1 MSFKSYYVLLV
12 ASIAALS
19 GILFGYDTGVIS
31 GAILFITEQFHCS
44 SALNGFIVSSVLLG
58 ACAGSLISG
67 RVTDH
72 VGRKRMLIFD
82 AVLFI
87 IGTLITAFA
96 TTITVLVIGRIV
108 VGVAIGIASFT
119 APLYISE
126 IAPKQYRGALVSLN
140 QLAIATG
147 IFISYLVNYH
157 FSHDGAWRWMFGVGI
172 IPAILL
178 LIGMFFLPYSPR
190 WMASKGER
198 EKAFSILHKLR
209 CCPTIAEAELNE
221 IHQSLNNENTSW
233 RDLFRPTI
241 RKTLLIG
248 IGLSVMQ
255 QVTGINTILYYA
267 PTIFKMSGFHAASSA
282 IFASIAIGIVFLVF
296 TLVSVSLID
305 KLGRKPLLYFGISFM
320 AIATLVMI
328 ASFHLNTEFFGT
340 KILLLTGIL
349 VYVMAFAVSLGPI
362 AWLMIAEVFPT
373 QVRGFG
379 ASIATFFNW
388 GSNWLVAMTFLSL
401 IDWIGKSNTF
411 LIYFIACLL
420 SLMFVKFFVPE
431 TKGCSLEQIETNLMS
446 GKRLRELG
454 GEKRVFRH

>member
-1 MSFKSYYVLLV
+1 MSFKSYNVLLV

-157 FSHDGAWRWMFGVGI
+157 FYHDGAWRWMFGVGI

-241 RKTLLIG
+241 RKTLFVG
-248 IGLSVMQ
+248 IAFSIMQ
-255 QVTGINTILYYA
+255 QVTGI
-267 PTIFKMSGFHAASSA
+267 
-282 IFASIAIGIVFLVF
+282 
-296 TLVSVSLID
+296 
-305 KLGRKPLLYFGISFM
+305 
-320 AIATLVMI
+320 
-328 ASFHLNTEFFGT
+328 
-340 KILLLTGIL
+340 
-349 VYVMAFAVSLGPI
+349 
-362 AWLMIAEVFPT
+362 
-373 QVRGFG
+373 
-379 ASIATFFNW
+379 
-388 GSNWLVAMTFLSL
+388 
-401 IDWIGKSNTF
+401 
-411 LIYFIACLL
+411 
-420 SLMFVKFFVPE
+420 
-431 TKGCSLEQIETNLMS
+431 
-446 GKRLRELG
+446 
-454 GEKRVFRH
+454 